1 MNGQRVRASGIV
13 THRQQ
18 PSTASGVIFATLEDE
33 TGTVNVIVWP
43 SIAEEQRAALRGSK
57 LLTVQGTWQSDKG
70 VNSLIALK
78 LKDHTALLA
87 GVHVGSR
94 DFR

>member
-1 MNGQRVRASGIV
+1 MRASGIV

-33 TGTVNVIVWP
+33 TGTTNIIVWP
-43 SIAEEQRAALRGSK
+43 SIAEVQRLALRGSM
-57 LLTVQGTWQSDKG
+57 LLTVDGTWQSEKG
-70 VNSLIALK
+70 VQSLVASQLT
-78 LKDHTALLA
+78 DHTHLLQ
-87 GVHVGSR
+87 GLRVSSR